1 MTYPTADRSQRSHQA
16 GRVRVRVIHPRTH
29 AVRLEGPAGELTDE
43 VVLLISRAGSV
54 ASSQG
59 ARSTTLN
66 PLDATFVLNSAP
78 HTHRLQAGSILHCF
92 TIPREQL
99 MLSGTDASRLSTSRA
114 DSRTPLQ
121 HSAAA
126 FLTSYCDSLLAGSD
140 ADPRDE
146 ATLVRLAAVLI
157 LGDHDDGRDQ
167 DQHQD
172 RHH

>member
-1 MTYPTADRSQRSHQA
+1 MNYPAGDRSQRSHQA
-16 GRVRVRVIHPRTH
+16 GRVRVRVIHPGAH

-43 VVLLISRAGSV
+43 VVLLISRTGSV

-59 ARSTTLN
+59 TRSTTLD

-78 HTHRLQAGSILHCF
+78 HTHRLQADSILHCF

-99 MLSGTDASRLSTSRA
+99 MPASTDAGRLSTSRA
-114 DSRTPLQ
+114 GSRTPLQ

-126 FLTSYCDSLLAGSD
+126 FLTAYCDSLLAGSD
-140 ADPRDE
+140 AHPQDE

-157 LGDHDDGRDQ
+157 LGDNDDRDQ
-167 DQHQD
+167 DPQ
-172 RHH
+172 R